1 MAGSRIEHR
10 GQSSQETG
18 LSFFPPA
25 PPRQGSKLRRGQGV
39 AALGGPL
46 TAANG
51 QGERAWSRRV
61 QPQRFLG
68 AVELFP
74 LGASAAWER
83 VVPTEKPRRLWG
95 GRDTF
100 MPLRYDLTFLA
111 PNASR
116 PPVPKAIMRISPP
129 CARI

>member
-61 QPQRFLG
+61 QPPRFFA
-68 AVELFP
+68 AVEVFP
-74 LGASAAWER
+74 LGAFAALGR
-83 VVPTEKPRRLWG
+83 VVPTQKPTRVWG
-95 GRDTF
+95 GPGP
-100 MPLRYDLTFLA
+100 PL
-111 PNASR
+111 
-116 PPVPKAIMRISPP
+116 
-129 CARI
+129 CARV

>member
-51 QGERAWSRRV
+51 EGEGAWARRG
-61 QPQRFLG
+61 QPQGFLAG
-68 AVELFP
+68 GGVFP
-74 LGASAAWER
+74 FGASAAWGGGGA
-83 VVPTEKPRRLWG
+83 PASPRRLSARRG
-95 GRDTF
+95 TPF
-100 MPLRYDLTFLA
+100 ALA
-111 PNASR
+111 
-116 PPVPKAIMRISPP
+116 VGFAIRGSM
-129 CARI
+129 

>member
-46 TAANG
+46 TAAKG
-51 QGERAWSRRV
+51 QGERAWSRRG
-61 QPQRFLG
+61 QPQPFFA

-74 LGASAAWER
+74 LGASPPWGRGGATQEPA
-83 VVPTEKPRRLWG
+83 RLWA
-95 GRDTF
+95 GRGVYRKREESG
-100 MPLRYDLTFLA
+100 PL
-111 PNASR
+111 
-116 PPVPKAIMRISPP
+116 
-129 CARI
+129 

>member
-51 QGERAWSRRV
+51 EGGGAWSGRV
-61 QPQRFLG
+61 QPQGFLA
-68 AVELFP
+68 AVGLFP
-74 LGASAAWER
+74 LGAFAAWGGG
-83 VVPTEKPRRLWG
+83 VPTGKP
-95 GRDTF
+95 T
-100 MPLRYDLTFLA
+100 PLG
-111 PNASR
+111 ASR
-116 PPVPKAIMRISPP
+116 GPALPLAVRLNFLRA
-129 CARI
+129 